1 MGVNCDV
8 HANGQD
14 GPRTRAAA
22 TGRRLAEFVALFF
35 AVPLLLA
42 YQAIHAPIIPFL
54 IAVALVCFVVLMYGR
69 SFPRRRLW
77 DASSFFPRL
86 ARVLALLV
94 VAGGIMTGAVAWLLP
109 ACFLSLVRHRPALW
123 QLIMMLYPL
132 LSVYPQEVI
141 YRGFLFHRYRALFPK
156 PWMMV
161 CASAVTF
168 GFVHIIFWNWLA
180 VGLTLLGGFVFARTY
195 QRTGSLLM
203 TSIEHS
209 LYGCLIFT
217 VGLGEYFIPGILRT
231 VGALAG

>member
-1 MGVNCDV
+1 MGVSCDV
-8 HANGQD
+8 HADRQD
-14 GPRTRAAA
+14 GVRREA
-22 TGRRLAEFVALFF
+22 GSRRLRLAEFAALFF

-42 YQAIHAPIIPFL
+42 YRVIPVHIIPFL
-54 IAVALVCFVVLMYGR
+54 IAVALVCFVVLMCGR
-69 SFPRRRLW
+69 RFRRRRLW
-77 DASSFFPRL
+77 DTSHFFPQL
-86 ARVLALLV
+86 ARVLALFV
-94 VAGGIMTGAVAWLLP
+94 VACWIMTGAVAWLLP
-109 ACFLSLVRHRPALW
+109 AYFLSLVRQRPALW

-168 GFVHIIFWNWLA
+168 GFVHIIFWNWVA
-180 VGLTLLGGFVFARTY
+180 VGLSLLGGLIFARTY
-195 QRTGSLLM
+195 QRTASLLM

-231 VGALAG
+231 AGGLAG

>member
-1 MGVNCDV
+1 M
-8 HANGQD
+8 
-14 GPRTRAAA
+14 
-22 TGRRLAEFVALFF
+22 LFF

-42 YQAIHAPIIPFL
+42 YRAIRAPIIPFL
-54 IAVALVCFVVLMYGR
+54 IAVALLCFAVLMCDR
-69 SFPRRRLW
+69 SLPRRRLW
-77 DASSFFPRL
+77 DASHFFPRL
-86 ARVLALLV
+86 ARVLALFV
-94 VAGGIMTGAVAWLLP
+94 VAGALMTGAVAWLLP
-109 ACFLSLVRHRPALW
+109 ACFLSLVRQQPVLW

-180 VGLTLLGGFVFARTY
+180 VGLSLLGGFIFARTY

-217 VGLGEYFIPGILRT
+217 VGLGKYFIPGILRT
-231 VGALAG
+231 VGGLTG

>member
-1 MGVNCDV
+1 MSCDV

-14 GPRTRAAA
+14 GPRTGAAA
-22 TGRRLAEFVALFF
+22 TGSRPAEFVVLFF

-42 YQAIHAPIIPFL
+42 YRAIRAPIIPFL
-54 IAVALVCFVVLMYGR
+54 IAVALVCFVVLMCDR
-69 SFPRRRLW
+69 SLPRRRLW
-77 DASSFFPRL
+77 DASRFFPRL
-86 ARVLALLV
+86 ARVLALFV

-109 ACFLSLVRHRPALW
+109 AHFLSLVRQRPALW

-180 VGLTLLGGFVFARTY
+180 VGLSLLGGFVFARTY

-217 VGLGEYFIPGILRT
+217 VGLGKYFIPGILRT
-231 VGALAG
+231 AGGLAG